1 MTDAIVIGAGHNGL
15 VCATLLARA
24 GHSVLLLE
32 AAEEVGGMAR
42 GLAFGDGYRAPT
54 APFAYPLDPDLCR
67 QLDLAAHGYQAGTPV
82 ATVALAAD
90 GRHLTLHE
98 DRLEGVDIPAEDRA
112 AWPAFRQQADDF
124 LEALAPLFGRPPPR
138 LKDFSSADR
147 NTLMKLAWK
156 IRFGLGR
163 ERMYEFLRLLAMN
176 IYDVLDDGFT
186 DPRLKGALA
195 ADAVLGCQ
203 MGPRTP
209 GTVMSW
215 LQRRFPARHG
225 ALSAVRTGAGN
236 LSDALL
242 AAAQAA
248 GVQVRQGQPVQQISV
263 DRSQVTGVV
272 LADGETLSSG
282 RVISALDPRATFGCL
297 VGAPALDAQFAQ
309 RARQIRGE
317 GVVAQLHLG
326 LRERPAFA
334 GLDADQ
340 HGQRLLFAPDARYV
354 ERSFNGSKYGEA
366 AAEPVLEIALPS
378 VHETELAPAGHHV
391 MSVNVSAMPYSLKG
405 GWDAHKAALQEQ
417 LLDQLEGLAPGLRE
431 QVVVAEFLSPVDIEA
446 RTGAVRGHW
455 HHGELT
461 LHQSFMMRPL
471 YGAAQYQT
479 PVAGL
484 YLCSAGAHPG
494 GGVHGL
500 PGKLAAQRVLATG
513 GAA

>member
-1 MTDAIVIGAGHNGL
+1 M
-15 VCATLLARA
+15 
-24 GHSVLLLE
+24 
-32 AAEEVGGMAR
+32 
-42 GLAFGDGYRAPT
+42 
-54 APFAYPLDPDLCR
+54 
-67 QLDLAAHGYQAGTPV
+67 
-82 ATVALAAD
+82 
-90 GRHLTLHE
+90 
-98 DRLEGVDIPAEDRA
+98 
-112 AWPAFRQQADDF
+112 
-124 LEALAPLFGRPPPR
+124 
-138 LKDFSSADR
+138 
-147 NTLMKLAWK
+147 
-156 IRFGLGR
+156 
-163 ERMYEFLRLLAMN
+163 
-176 IYDVLDDGFT
+176 
-186 DPRLKGALA
+186 
-195 ADAVLGCQ
+195 
-203 MGPRTP
+203 
-209 GTVMSW
+209 
-215 LQRRFPARHG
+215 
-225 ALSAVRTGAGN
+225 
-236 LSDALL
+236 
-242 AAAQAA
+242 
-248 GVQVRQGQPVQQISV
+248 
-263 DRSQVTGVV
+263 
-272 LADGETLSSG
+272 
-282 RVISALDPRATFGCL
+282 
-297 VGAPALDAQFAQ
+297 
-309 RARQIRGE
+309 
-317 GVVAQLHLG
+317 AQLHLG

-446 RTGAVRGHW
+446 HTGAVRGHW

-479 PVAGL
+479 PVVGL